1 MEWLILPTWL
11 LVCISATLGAMRE
24 YRANML
30 VRLEVMWLI
39 TMWSAFLQPL
49 LLLISTSVLVWSVIS
64 IMVLQTV
71 AVVCTTFQIQPVASF
86 CRKPI
91 LPKSKDIK
99 RF

>member
-1 MEWLILPTWL
+1 MNWLILPIWL
-11 LVCISATLGAMRE
+11 LVCIGATLGAMRE

-39 TMWSAFLQPL
+39 TMWSVFLQPL
-49 LLLISTSVLVWSVIS
+49 LLLISPKVFVVSVIS
-64 IMVLQTV
+64 IMVLQTA
-71 AVVCTTFQIQPVASF
+71 AVVCTTFQIQPIASF
-86 CRKPI
+86 CRRPV